1 MPRVT
6 QEHLDS
12 RRRQILDA
20 ARTCFIEN
28 GFHATSMQDILKASR
43 LSAGAVYRYF
53 PSKESIVAAIADES
67 LAELTAAIDAM
78 TAIEPPPPLE
88 VAAERLTRMVLR
100 LEKERGFARILVQL
114 WGESMRN
121 PQVKEQI
128 MAIITAARERFSQL
142 VLAHQRAGTLDPD
155 IPAEDITATLAS
167 LFPGFVLQH
176 VLVGDVR
183 PETFRNGVRA
193 IVGSAAS

>member
-20 ARTCFIEN
+20 ARSCFIEN
-28 GFHATSMQDILKASR
+28 GFHATSMQDILKASE

-53 PSKESIVAAIADES
+53 PSKESIVAAIAADS
-67 LAELTAAIDAM
+67 LSELTSAIEAMAAV
-78 TAIEPPPPLE
+78 EPPPPLE
-88 VAAERLTRMVLR
+88 VTAERLTRMVLR
-100 LEKERGFARILVQL
+100 LEKETGFARIVVQL
-114 WGESMRN
+114 WGEAVRN
-121 PQVKEQI
+121 PRVKDEI
-128 MAIITAARERFSQL
+128 TGIITGARERFSQL
-142 VLAHQRAGTLDPD
+142 IQAHQRAGTLNPD
-155 IPAEDITATLAS
+155 IPAADITATLVS

-176 VLVGDVR
+176 VLIGDVR

-193 IVGSAAS
+193 IVGSAVS